1 MFAQLGAYVLTQ
13 LTQSVFLAWC
23 EVLLGHAN
31 RAEWQRQQTVDESV
45 GAERKLERPAAD
57 IHDDG
62 ATDAELEM
70 RERAAEGETSFV
82 VAVQNV
88 DFESGFLANQLH
100 ELRAVRGFPDVA
112 RRDDFG
118 ALDTELLGERRHSSQ
133 YNERVLYRDLAQ
145 HSPVVQTGA
154 EPRRCFHL
162 VDDADHTRRGNV
174 GDGLPDR
181 VRADVDCRHPNARL
195 GTRRRAA
202 IATSENRVR
211 RHWLKVDSWPL
222 KDN

>member
-13 LTQSVFLAWC
+13 LTQSVFLARC

-31 RAEWQRQQTVDESV
+31 RAKWQRQQTVDESV
-45 GAERKLERPAAD
+45 GAERQLERPATD

-100 ELRAVRGFPDVA
+100 ELRAVRGFADGA
-112 RRDDFG
+112 RGDDFG

-133 YNERVLYRDLAQ
+133 PNRPFPLR
-145 HSPVVQTGA
+145 HPRTTSPGRAAPRRPAALFSSRRRRGPPRWGNRRRWSA
-154 EPRRCFHL
+154 EPSPSRCRL
-162 VDDADHTRRGNV
+162 PTLGRPPRDA
-174 GDGLPDR
+174 P
-181 VRADVDCRHPNARL
+181 P
-195 GTRRRAA
+195 
-202 IATSENRVR
+202 R
-211 RHWLKVDSWPL
+211 RHR
-222 KDN
+222 